1 MLVWRSCGQ
10 RTEQDLTVV
19 CLRARVVRRPAK
31 LGVVN
36 SALTEAF
43 ADQVNI
49 VQVALGGGMRSLL
62 FTRDSRSEQWA
73 P

>member
-1 MLVWRSCGQ
+1 M
-10 RTEQDLTVV
+10 
-19 CLRARVVRRPAK
+19 
-31 LGVVN
+31 N